1 MPTSSAESQLETIG
15 NLITTYQ
22 TPLED
27 RNATNSLML
36 IADMIRLIREHTPS
50 MATSV
55 LNGSSDE
62 VNAILSKTLSLFEA
76 LIGPMIGG
84 LVPKAI
90 AELEEKMCVHTERI
104 DILTSTENPA
114 KAYELLVATGWVTH
128 LTADAW
134 IGDDFERMLTK
145 DAEAFQVRKFEY
157 NIAQIERLFDRFVR
171 QPGALGSVQE

>member
-1 MPTSSAESQLETIG
+1 MSSAPALSQLETIG

-27 RNATNSLML
+27 RNATNSLVL

-55 LNGSSDE
+55 LDSSSDE

-84 LVPKAI
+84 LAPKAI
-90 AELEEKMCVHTERI
+90 AELEEKMRIHTDRI
-104 DILTSTENPA
+104 DILTSTEDPA
-114 KAYELLVATGWVTH
+114 KAYELLVATGWATH
-128 LTADAW
+128 LSPDAW
-134 IGDDFERMLTK
+134 IGDDYERMLTK
-145 DAEAFQVRKFEY
+145 GGEAFQVRKFEHE
-157 NIAQIERLFDRFVR
+157 IRQIQGLFDRFVR
-171 QPGALGSVQE
+171 QPGTLGSVQE